1 MSERKIS
8 EKSLANLRTANEE
21 VNRLTKEALEIAF
34 LQLLEQKKLAKITIS
49 ELVER
54 AGVSRAAFYRNYG
67 SKDELLEK
75 VFTTRVQKIT
85 DQLGKIHRRT
95 DLYHIWLVL
104 LKEAKKESRLISLA
118 VDYQL
123 ERVLTSAVFDFLEKR
138 TSSKQSGS
146 SYLNSFWSSAI
157 VSVLIKW
164 ISDGMKVPAEKVASL
179 GMPLLPQKQK
189 KKAKGEKK

>member
-1 MSERKIS
+1 MSERRIS
-8 EKSLANLRTANEE
+8 EKSLANLRKANEE
-21 VNRLTKEALEIAF
+21 VNHLTKEALETAF

-67 SKDELLEK
+67 SKDDLLEK
-75 VFTTRVQKIT
+75 VFTERVRKIT
-85 DQLGKIHRRT
+85 EQLGKLNRRA
-95 DLYHIWLVL
+95 DLYHIWLLL

-123 ERVLTSAVFDFLEKR
+123 EKVLTSAVFDFLEKR
-138 TSSKQSGS
+138 TSSKKSAS
-146 SYLNSFWSSAI
+146 SYMNSFWSSAI

-164 ISDGMKVPAEKVASL
+164 ISDGMKVPAEKVAAL
-179 GMPLLPQKQK
+179 GMPLLPQKAK
-189 KKAKGEKK
+189 KKSKGGKK